1 MLELYQSDYS
11 TCSQKVRLTMAE
23 KGLTFEDR
31 QINFR
36 KGDHLTPEYLAMNPN
51 GVAPTLVH
59 DGGVVVDSSVIIEYL
74 DEVFDGPSLIPS
86 DPLTRARMRAWL
98 RFIEEVPTVAIRYPS
113 FQKVFV
119 QHFSGMSDE
128 DFAAAAEKRP
138 LRTKFYKEMG
148 KDGFDEGVYRDSL
161 DRLRKTAERIDA
173 AMADG
178 PWLVGDMYTL
188 ADIAVTPTFDRMEDL
203 DMAHVWADL
212 PRVCDWWQRIKARP
226 NYSVAYY
233 PGSRI
238 SERDDQPE
246 MRDLQEA

>member
-11 TCSQKVRLTMAE
+11 TCSQKVRLAMAE
-23 KGLTFEDR
+23 KGVEFEDR

-74 DEVFDGPSLIPS
+74 DEVFPEPALTPS
-86 DPLTRARMRAWL
+86 DPLTRAKMRAWL

-119 QHFSGMSDE
+119 QHFEKLSDAE
-128 DFAAAAEKRP
+128 FEAAAEKRP

-148 KDGFDEGVYRDSL
+148 RDGFDPKVYQDSV
-161 DRLRKTAERIDA
+161 DRLRKTAERIEGA
-173 AMADG
+173 LQDG
-178 PWLVGDMYTL
+178 PWLVGDAYTL
-188 ADIAVTPTFDRMEDL
+188 ADICVTPTFDRMEDL
-203 DMAHVWADL
+203 GMAPVWADL
-212 PRVCDWWQRIKARP
+212 PRVTDWWERIKARP
-226 NYSVAYY
+226 NYATAYY
-233 PGSRI
+233 PGSRVT
-238 SERDDQPE
+238 ERQDQPE
-246 MRDLQEA
+246 VRDV

>member
-23 KGLTFEDR
+23 KGVTFEDR
-31 QINFR
+31 QISFR

-74 DEVFDGPSLIPS
+74 DEVFPDP
-86 DPLTRARMRAWL
+86 PLTPSAPLVRARMRSWL

-119 QHFSGMSDE
+119 QHFENMSAA
-128 DFAAAAEKRP
+128 DFEAAAEKRP

-148 KDGFDEGVYRDSL
+148 QDGFDPQVYEDSL
-161 DRLRKTAERIDA
+161 NRLRRTAERMEDTLK
-173 AMADG
+173 DS
-178 PWLVGDMYTL
+178 PWLAGEAYTL
-188 ADIAVTPTFDRMEDL
+188 ADICVTPTFDRMEDL
-203 DMAHVWADL
+203 GMGDVWADL
-212 PRVCDWWQRIKARP
+212 PAVSDWWARIKARP
-226 NYSVAYY
+226 NYAVAYY
-233 PGSRI
+233 PGSRVT
-238 SERDDQPE
+238 ERADQPE
-246 MRDLQEA
+246 VLDI